1 MHIFEPMGDKAILI
15 KFEQKISSEI
25 SAKIRQLTASIEA
38 SQNPAVIETI
48 PSYAAVCVIYEP
60 LIMNYDTIKTFL
72 SSLLANVAGNDLLN
86 GVVFE
91 IPVLYNHETGP
102 DLGFISGHS
111 GLCVE
116 EIIKIHTA
124 PEYLIYMLGF
134 APGFPYLGGMDERI
148 AAPRLKVPR
157 QKIVPGSVGIAGNQT
172 GMYPIESPGG
182 WQLIGRTPIKLYDP
196 ERTPPVY
203 YQAGDYI
210 KYKAIDASEF
220 EHLQEL
226 VAGNAYEVKSWP
238 KSK

>member
-1 MHIFEPMGDKAILI
+1 MGDKAILI

-38 SQNPAVIETI
+38 IQNPAIIEII

-72 SSLLANVAGNDLLN
+72 SSLLADIAGNRLIS

-91 IPVLYNHETGP
+91 IPVLYNHEAGP
-102 DLGFISGHS
+102 DLGFISKHS
-111 GLCVE
+111 GFCVE

-157 QKIVPGSVGIAGNQT
+157 QKIVPGSVGIAGSQT

-203 YQAGDYI
+203 YQTGDYI
-210 KYKAIDASEF
+210 KYKAIDVSEY
-220 EHLQEL
+220 EHIQKL
-226 VAGNAYEVKSWP
+226 VDGNAYEVKSWR
-238 KSK
+238 KLK